1 MLVDR
6 LRRGW
11 QRGLD
16 GERVLVLVPDRR
28 EARRLTDAIGP
39 PPDGAIGRLRA
50 MSYHSFAQDLIKRWW
65 PLVAQQFSITAAT
78 PEFLPFNL
86 TQFACLNEYRLEPG
100 HLQRL
105 TIREQRLIV
114 QLLSNMNLSAANG
127 LTLEEGWTRVA
138 YGLGLSPQDDVIAD
152 GLRLTQRFRERCL
165 RAGVLPEDVQVEAA
179 GWLLGD
185 RRVRDDL
192 LTRFDLLAID
202 GLDEFVPLM
211 AERLVGIA
219 SECKQ
224 AAIVCSDDGGLRW
237 LLGASPG
244 AAGRLCAGVVE
255 SGRFRRLCLTRTLS
269 GSALAGNGSAAWLA
283 GAVNGVPPAS
293 APSFAGWTLADSA
306 SPVEMAGEVVSQVE
320 RLLAGGTAPNGI
332 ALLIPYMDT
341 LISTEIERLCRQR
354 EIPFRID
361 RHWRSLLDEPLSR
374 ACLTALRC
382 VNPNNTRHATLV
394 EVADL
399 VVALTDT
406 NPIVA
411 QPWAEALYDRR
422 SGGLKEPRNNPGI
435 PREVKVLGRWAE
447 RARESGELHE
457 QLERLA
463 KHVLAPHQSHRRREL
478 VRACYALATDAR
490 RFAGAVPRLGLE
502 APHITRFFDYVD
514 SNVVAADTG
523 ADPPD
528 DSVLLTTPY
537 AFLISGRVA
546 EQQCWLNVASPS
558 WWEPPLLLLTNPH
571 ALSGELSGRPAT
583 FEDDDRI
590 RGRILGRVIRNLAAR
605 CDGDIHAFASYA
617 GSDGQPLDGPLY
629 DSLLEMRA
637 VAR

>member
-1 MLVDR
+1 MLVER

-11 QRGLD
+11 QCGLD
-16 GERVLVLVPDRR
+16 GERALVLVPDRR
-28 EARRLTDAIGP
+28 EARRLNEAIGP
-39 PPDGAIGRLRA
+39 PPDGSVGRMRS

-65 PLVAQQFSITAAT
+65 PLVAEQFCISAAT

-86 TQFACLNEYRLEPG
+86 TQFACLNEYRLDPG

-127 LTLEEGWTRVA
+127 LTLDEGWTRVA

-152 GLRLTQRFRERCL
+152 GLGLTQRFRERCL
-165 RAGVLPEDVQVEAA
+165 KAGVLPEDVQVEAA
-179 GWLLGD
+179 GWLLD
-185 RRVRDDL
+185 EPRVRADL
-192 LTRFDLLAID
+192 LARFDLLAID

-211 AERLVGIA
+211 AERLAGIA
-219 SECKQ
+219 TECGQ
-224 AAIVCSDDGGLRW
+224 AVIVCCDDGGLRW
-237 LLGASPG
+237 LLGAS
-244 AAGRLCAGVVE
+244 AETAGRVCSGLING
-255 SGRFRRLCLTRTLS
+255 GRFRRLCLTRTLS
-269 GSALAGNGSAAWLA
+269 GPAMVENHSASWLA
-283 GAVNGVPPAS
+283 GAVDGVPPAS
-293 APSFAGWTLADSA
+293 PPSFSGWTLTESV
-306 SPVEMAGEVVSQVE
+306 SPVEMACKAVETVS
-320 RLLAGGTAPNGI
+320 RLLAEGVAPNRI

-354 EIPFRID
+354 DIPFRID

-382 VNPNNTRHATLV
+382 VNPGNTRHATLV

-399 VVALTDT
+399 VVALADT

-422 SGGLKEPRNNPGI
+422 SGELREPRNNSNI
-435 PREVKVLGRWAE
+435 PREVKLLGRWAE
-447 RARESGELHE
+447 RTKERGEIHQ

-463 KHVLAPHQSHRRREL
+463 THVLAPHQSHRRREL

-490 RFAGAVPRLGLE
+490 RFAEAAPRLGLE
-502 APHITRFFDYVD
+502 GPHITRFFDYVD
-514 SNVVAADTG
+514 SNVVAADAG
-523 ADPPD
+523 ADPAD

-558 WWEPPLLLLTNPH
+558 WWEPPLLMLTNPH

-605 CDGDIHAFASYA
+605 CDGEIHTFASYA
-617 GSDGQPLDGPLY
+617 GSDGNPLDGPLY

>member
-1 MLVDR
+1 
-6 LRRGW
+6 
-11 QRGLD
+11 
-16 GERVLVLVPDRR
+16 
-28 EARRLTDAIGP
+28 
-39 PPDGAIGRLRA
+39 
-50 MSYHSFAQDLIKRWW
+50 
-65 PLVAQQFSITAAT
+65 
-78 PEFLPFNL
+78 
-86 TQFACLNEYRLEPG
+86 
-100 HLQRL
+100 
-105 TIREQRLIV
+105 
-114 QLLSNMNLSAANG
+114 
-127 LTLEEGWTRVA
+127 
-138 YGLGLSPQDDVIAD
+138 
-152 GLRLTQRFRERCL
+152 
-165 RAGVLPEDVQVEAA
+165 
-179 GWLLGD
+179 
-185 RRVRDDL
+185 
-192 LTRFDLLAID
+192 
-202 GLDEFVPLM
+202 
-211 AERLVGIA
+211 
-219 SECKQ
+219 
-224 AAIVCSDDGGLRW
+224 
-237 LLGASPG
+237 
-244 AAGRLCAGVVE
+244 
-255 SGRFRRLCLTRTLS
+255 
-269 GSALAGNGSAAWLA
+269 
-283 GAVNGVPPAS
+283 
-293 APSFAGWTLADSA
+293 
-306 SPVEMAGEVVSQVE
+306 MAGEVVSQVE

-354 EIPFRID
+354 EIPVRID

-382 VNPNNTRHATLV
+382 VNTNNTRHATLV

-422 SGGLKEPRNNPGI
+422 SGGLKESRNNPGI

-490 RFAGAVPRLGLE
+490 RFAGAAPRLGLE

-537 AFLISGRVA
+537 AFLISGRMA